1 MKYSIPPL
9 AAAAA
14 GLMLCSSVAFGQ
26 KAADC
31 GKNGAPASV
40 AGQVIKVDPAQGKLT
55 VRAGDGKVHEFQLS
69 KEAVQ
74 QYKVGD
80 AIDAKLRC

>member
-1 MKYSIPPL
+1 MRQL
-9 AAAAA
+9 AVAAF
-14 GLMLCSSVAFGQ
+14 GLMLCSGIAFGQ
-26 KAADC
+26 DKSADC
-31 GKNGAPASV
+31 AKGAPAKIEGKVV
-40 AGQVIKVDPAQGKLT
+40 AVNAEQGKLS
-55 VRAGDGKVHEFQLS
+55 VQGGDGKTHEFQLT